1 MTGFVMIAIEHSKT
15 VKAVIVNAMCMRLK
29 PDSTDLSC
37 NHSPDLFCLM
47 CINSVNFDLY
57 KNAYELLTDYI
68 QFLPDKEKLELQ
80 SKLDNLFNQD
90 T

>member
-1 MTGFVMIAIEHSKT
+1 
-15 VKAVIVNAMCMRLK
+15 MCMRLK
-29 PDSTDLSC
+29 PDTKNLSC
-37 NHSPDLFCLM
+37 NHNPDLFCLM

-68 QFLPDKEKLELQ
+68 QHLPDNYKRELEL
-80 SKLDNLFNQD
+80 KLDKLFNQD

>member
-1 MTGFVMIAIEHSKT
+1 MIAIEHFKT
-15 VKAVIVNAMCMRLK
+15 GKVVIVNDMCMRLK

-68 QFLPDKEKLELQ
+68 QHLPDNYKTELEL
-80 SKLDNLFNQD
+80 KLDTLFNQD

>member
-1 MTGFVMIAIEHSKT
+1 
-15 VKAVIVNAMCMRLK
+15 MRLK
-29 PDSTDLSC
+29 PDTNDLSC

-68 QFLPDKEKLELQ
+68 QHLPDNYKKELEL
-80 SKLDNLFNQD
+80 KLNNLFNQD

>member
-1 MTGFVMIAIEHSKT
+1 
-15 VKAVIVNAMCMRLK
+15 MCMRLK
-29 PDSTDLSC
+29 PDTKNLSC
-37 NHSPDLFCLM
+37 NHNPDLFCLM

-68 QFLPDKEKLELQ
+68 QHLPDNYKTELEL
-80 SKLDNLFNQD
+80 KLDTLFNQD

>member
-1 MTGFVMIAIEHSKT
+1 
-15 VKAVIVNAMCMRLK
+15 MCMRLK
-29 PDSTDLSC
+29 PDIKDLSC

-68 QFLPDKEKLELQ
+68 QYLPDKEKLELQ
-80 SKLDNLFNQD
+80 SKLDILFNQD
-90 T
+90 I

>member
-1 MTGFVMIAIEHSKT
+1 MSVNGLFKTG
-15 VKAVIVNAMCMRLK
+15 KAVIVNVMCMRLK
-29 PDSTDLSC
+29 PDIKDLSC

-68 QFLPDKEKLELQ
+68 QYLPDKEKLELQ
-80 SKLDNLFNQD
+80 SKLNKLFEY
-90 T
+90 TT

>member
-1 MTGFVMIAIEHSKT
+1 
-15 VKAVIVNAMCMRLK
+15 MCMRLK
-29 PDSTDLSC
+29 PDTNDLSC

-68 QFLPDKEKLELQ
+68 QYLPDNHRLELQ
-80 SKLDNLFNQD
+80 SKLDKLFNQD

>member
-1 MTGFVMIAIEHSKT
+1 MTAKGLFKT
-15 VKAVIVNAMCMRLK
+15 GKAVIVNVMCMRLK
-29 PDSTDLSC
+29 PDIKDLSC
-37 NHSPDLFCLM
+37 EHSPDLFCLM

-68 QFLPDKEKLELQ
+68 QYLPDNHKLELQ
-80 SKLDNLFNQD
+80 SKLDILFNQD